1 MQKLIINRLGPIE
14 HCELKCSQFMT
25 LTGFQ
30 ASGKSTIAKAI
41 YYFRT
46 IKEDIIELA
55 REQSLVTEPVSGLEN
70 RFNAGHKV
78 ELKKALENHLREKFL
93 RTFGSSLGMS
103 SEMYAEYYFYVMNG
117 AKWTYGFTVLVFLV
131 LIGALG
137 NSPMAAF
144 LGVVLAGLVMWY
156 VEELLNDKLNA
167 RRDELLADLPQ
178 MLSKLTLLINAGMT
192 TLNAWKKVAE
202 TSERVLYREMR
213 EVVAETQNGK
223 DELEAYM
230 NFADRCSIKEVRR
243 FTSTII
249 QNKLRGNREEA
260 YFLKELSDEMW
271 EEKKHLV
278 RRKGEAAKSKLLIPT
293 TMIFIGILI
302 MVMVPAFMGMNL

>member
-1 MQKLIINRLGPIE
+1 MEIGRIVILVLATVLVFVWMVLAVKYESVFQPLVQTIDKNQYKYP
-14 HCELKCSQFMT
+14 ELFCIGLALMKILKIDS
-25 LTGFQ
+25 
-30 ASGKSTIAKAI
+30 KSKKA
-41 YYFRT
+41 RKR
-46 IKEDIIELA
+46 IKEIA
-55 REQSLVTEPVSGLEN
+55 QVQG
-70 RFNAGHKV
+70 K
-78 ELKKALENHLREKFL
+78 
-93 RTFGSSLGMS
+93 
-103 SEMYAEYYFYVMNG
+103 MYAEYYFYVMNG

-178 MLSKLTLLINAGMT
+178 MLSKLTLLVNAGMT

-230 NFADRCSIKEVRR
+230 NFADRCSIMEVRR
-243 FTSTII
+243 FTS
-249 QNKLRGNREEA
+249 
-260 YFLKELSDEMW
+260 
-271 EEKKHLV
+271 
-278 RRKGEAAKSKLLIPT
+278 T